1 MVDGKHQDKYEQKGS
16 VIKHDKIIGG
26 KDVILANFHTYLWV
40 LKWCYLQNTMG
51 AADEDRIDISLEDL
65 WGKILHLILILKK

>member
-1 MVDGKHQDKYEQKGS
+1 
-16 VIKHDKIIGG
+16 
-26 KDVILANFHTYLWV
+26 VILANFHTYLWV